1 MGLAALMVAVAGGR
15 AKGNIGR
22 NSSSSQTAMK
32 APPRGCAFRLDLL
45 RLALYIQPHPAG
57 AFRCEDPLLPAR
69 IRSHEEA

>member
-32 APPRGCAFRLDLL
+32 APRAAAPFGLTCSGSLSTSNHT
-45 RLALYIQPHPAG
+45 QPGHSV
-57 AFRCEDPLLPAR
+57 CEDPLLPAR

>member
-32 APPRGCAFRLDLL
+32 APRARL
-45 RLALYIQPHPAG
+45 RLSG
-57 AFRCEDPLLPAR
+57 
-69 IRSHEEA
+69 